1 MEAEAHTLVE
11 TTNAVLADILAGR
24 RDVVVFDGVCVMC
37 SALMRFTARFDTQQR
52 FEFVTAQS
60 PLGAALYHHLG
71 LDTDV
76 YQTNI
81 VFVGGTPNLKSGSLV
96 ALLGAMGWPWR
107 AAVIFKLVPKP
118 IRDSIYS
125 LIARNRYRLFGR
137 TETCE
142 VPTERVRK
150 RLIA

>member
-1 MEAEAHTLVE
+1 MEADAPTPDE
-11 TTNAVLADILAGR
+11 TTNAALADILAGR

-37 SALMRFTARFDTQQR
+37 SALVRFTARVDTQQR

-60 PLGAALYHHLG
+60 PLGDTLYRHLG
-71 LDTDV
+71 LGTDV
-76 YQTNI
+76 YETNI
-81 VFVGGTPNLKSGSLV
+81 VFVSGTPNLKSDSLL
-96 ALLGAMGWPWR
+96 ALLGAIGWPWR
-107 AAVIFKLVPKP
+107 AAMVFKLVPKP
-118 IRDSIYS
+118 IRDGIYG

-142 VPTERVRK
+142 VPPERVRK